1 MCSKTRRLSQ
11 KCNTALHAPLHA
23 VLHTALHAFSMS
35 FSLSKLFFDPST
47 QKRTQCCVQRDVAFV
62 QRNVALQRLAA
73 MFAAFSVI
81 GRTFC
86 CTSKTQVNAA
96 DGLLYIQTARSKRK
110 CNRPLSVFD
119 GVFLHHQSHVNNTL
133 DIYSLKRPSQQ
144 FLKSHI
150 YTTKSCVYLSCFVF
164 A

>member
-96 DGLLYIQTARSKRK
+96 DGLLHIQTARSKRK
-110 CNRPLSVFD
+110 CNRPLIEV
-119 GVFLHHQSHVNNTL
+119 
-133 DIYSLKRPSQQ
+133 
-144 FLKSHI
+144 
-150 YTTKSCVYLSCFVF
+150 
-164 A
+164 